1 MNQLLIEFLDAPVT
15 LRNADIVE
23 ESLSLTE
30 SLCSDT
36 DLRFGACES
45 SVFGVRVLGAMLP
58 IAGRKCKVSMTTGD
72 ETHVLGYFKVNSDKP
87 TADRRYR
94 DIVAY
99 DALSDIITADVAA
112 WYQGLSFP
120 MTLKAFRNSF
130 FNHFGIEQEEAE
142 LVNDGMTVKK
152 TIEPEKLSG
161 KTVITAICEI
171 NGVFGHIGRN
181 GRFQYVELESIEHGL
196 YPSNDLYPSDDLF
209 PVEANTEKLTKSR
222 YISCKYEEY
231 IVPGITKL
239 QIRQEEN
246 DIGSPVG
253 SGDNGYVVQGNFLVY
268 GKSAGELQTIAQ
280 NMLGKIGRIS
290 QYRPFTADTPGN
302 LTREVGQP
310 ISLYTTYG
318 VVTSYILSRTLTGIQ
333 ALRDSLEAS
342 GSAERKEQVNGTQEQ
357 IVQLQAK
364 TNKLTRNVDETR
376 SELADTAAGLHS
388 EIVQTAGAIRLEV
401 AEAEAGLYSQILQ
414 NAQQI
419 QLRVTAGE
427 VVSLIDITVDGMTFT
442 ADQIKL
448 EGYTT
453 INGNFSIDTNGN
465 LVITSGNTTMTVE
478 GSYVKLSDGTNMLR
492 FNTQAIRFN
501 GSVDAWLART
511 TDGNLVIGDASVP
524 VNIAGYPLTLN
535 GAEAI
540 TSANIGNYL
549 ASLETRIA
557 ALEVKGV

>member
-1 MNQLLIEFLDAPVT
+1 
-15 LRNADIVE
+15 
-23 ESLSLTE
+23 
-30 SLCSDT
+30 
-36 DLRFGACES
+36 
-45 SVFGVRVLGAMLP
+45 
-58 IAGRKCKVSMTTGD
+58 
-72 ETHVLGYFKVNSDKP
+72 
-87 TADRRYR
+87 
-94 DIVAY
+94 
-99 DALSDIITADVAA
+99 
-112 WYQGLSFP
+112 
-120 MTLKAFRNSF
+120 
-130 FNHFGIEQEEAE
+130 
-142 LVNDGMTVKK
+142 
-152 TIEPEKLSG
+152 
-161 KTVITAICEI
+161 
-171 NGVFGHIGRN
+171 
-181 GRFQYVELESIEHGL
+181 
-196 YPSNDLYPSDDLF
+196 
-209 PVEANTEKLTKSR
+209 
-222 YISCKYEEY
+222 
-231 IVPGITKL
+231 
-239 QIRQEEN
+239 
-246 DIGSPVG
+246 
-253 SGDNGYVVQGNFLVY
+253 
-268 GKSAGELQTIAQ
+268 
-280 NMLGKIGRIS
+280 
-290 QYRPFTADTPGN
+290 
-302 LTREVGQP
+302 
-310 ISLYTTYG
+310 
-318 VVTSYILSRTLTGIQ
+318 
-333 ALRDSLEAS
+333 
-342 GSAERKEQVNGTQEQ
+342 VNGTQEQ